1 MGELYIGGAGVAR
14 GYLDRPELTHERFL
28 PDRFSGR
35 AGALLYKT
43 GDLVRSRP
51 DGVLEFLGRV
61 DDQVKVRGYRIE
73 LGEIEAA
80 VASHPAVQSSAVLA
94 RDDGS
99 GNKQLVG
106 YVVVRDGHQ
115 LSSEIAQEFLKRQ
128 LPEYMVPAHFV
139 FLESLPLT
147 INGKV
152 DRRALSALS
161 EARDQSARNVVA
173 PRNAIELA
181 IASIWAELLKVETI
195 SVEDDFFDLG
205 GHSLLAIRVLAQI
218 RDRLDVD
225 LDTQALFENSTLES
239 LATLVA
245 EAKGETPEVIRIPS
259 RHDDDTLVASFAQ
272 EPLWILD
279 QLVPNS
285 PAYNIVD
292 FIPFVGSV
300 DVHALTKSLHE
311 LLVRHEVLR
320 TAFERID
327 GQLMQIISPSCELDL
342 TEIDLRSAP
351 ESELQNEWLKAVHEQ
366 GRKVFDL
373 AKAPL
378 VRACMVRVSATEHRL
393 LIVIHHIIADEWS
406 MEVIQEELRALYAA
420 HSTGR
425 LSPLRPLAIQYA
437 DYALWQR
444 AWLQGAVLEDQIEY
458 WKSELKGAMPV
469 LALPTDKPRPASPTF
484 RGACELFTI
493 SKATLAS
500 LQSLARREQATP
512 FMLLEAAFASLLYRY
527 TGQDD
532 ILIGTPISGRKYTET
547 QGLVGCFLNSVVL
560 RNQFSDATTFTE
572 LLRQVRVRA
581 LGAHAHSDLP
591 FERLVVELSPE
602 RDQGRTPLFQVMFI
616 LHSRDGVSQVSKVS
630 GNYELETGTS
640 KRDLSLVLSE
650 SEVGIEGLIE
660 YSTGLFQSD
669 TIRRLSR
676 SYVRLLEEVVSNPER
691 SIARIPMVADLDREQ
706 LVVEWNRTSLEFDES
721 NLCLHEM
728 ISLHAAKTPDRI
740 ALVFEGQE
748 MSYSQL
754 EQRSNQLANYLIGLG
769 VVPDMLVG
777 LLVERSLDMVVG
789 LLGILKAGGAYVP
802 LDPSFPPDR
811 LRYVIED
818 AQMRVV
824 ITHRGLDATQKILPE
839 TVVHLDRDWEMIAK
853 ATGAASLS
861 NKPNLESLAYVLYTS
876 GSTGMPKGVAIPHAA
891 IVNFLA
897 SMRNE
902 PGMRASD
909 VLLAITTLSFD
920 IAGLELYLP
929 LISGAKVVIASRDE
943 VIDPDRLAKKLG
955 DCGCTYLQA
964 TPATWR
970 ALIDAGWEGSTNL
983 KALCGGE
990 AMPPDLAQALLS
1002 RCAELWN
1009 MYGPTETT
1017 VWSTI
1022 HRVTV
1027 ADTIPPIG
1035 RPIANTQV
1043 YLLDGHTALVPL
1055 GAVGELY
1062 IGGRGLARGY
1072 VRREELTRE
1081 HFVPNPFVPNTL
1093 IYRTGDLA
1101 RWRADGR
1108 LECLGRT
1115 DHQVKL
1121 RGYRI
1126 ELGEIEANI
1135 KRHPD
1140 IRNAVVMA
1148 REDKPG
1154 EKQLIAYVVANS
1166 QAGDLLDELRARLRA
1181 AVPDYMVPAHFVMLD
1196 VLPLTPNGKIDR
1208 NALPAPNADDVSV
1221 RSDTYVAPGSDFERR
1236 LTSVWQEV
1244 LEIGHLGVNDNFFD
1258 IGGYSLLAIKLMGR
1272 ITQTFGK
1279 RLPLTVLF
1287 EAPTIR
1293 QLAKHVEDTEN
1304 KDGPHSLVPL
1314 QASGTRA
1321 PLYWIPG
1328 GAAIGIFSF
1337 SQHITSQLGTD
1348 QPLYALSSAF
1358 PTRASDI
1365 ESVEK
1370 RADRYL
1376 RLIRKQ
1382 QPHGPYH
1389 FIGFCAGGTIAFEM
1403 AQQLLRDGEETALL
1417 SMIDCWCP
1425 AFAWGLLN
1433 KLRFKAQRLQY
1444 QLREAREKRK
1454 SLLAFGREKL
1464 LTRRANQA
1472 DLAEV
1477 ASAVQKAKRDGF
1489 VDNETQDFRVIT
1501 RATRDVVEQYTPRH
1515 YPGLIVM
1522 YITEDPWLQ
1531 GISHNVDPRFAWT
1544 QYAAAHEVYTLTGGH
1559 QTVLELPHVLRL
1571 GQVLN
1576 ESLQKA
1582 FGSHSGRNVAVQPTV
1597 PELV

>member
-1 MGELYIGGAGVAR
+1 MRNGDNQVRLGNSVGKHSESSGTHVEYPDVCAHQLFEQQVERSPDAVAVTHNERQLTYRELNQRANQLAHFLCARGIGPDQLVGICLERNPQLVISLLGVWKAGGAYVPLDPAYPPDRLSFMVKDAAMSVLLTEKKHADRFASAGTSIVYLDDDWVAIGRQRAENPNVVTSPSNLAYVMYTSGSTGQPKGAMIVHSGLVNYLSWAINTYEVEPGGSVPVHSSIAFDLTVTSLYPALLAGAQVELLAEDVGAQNLLAALRERKNRCLVKITPAHLDVLTHQLRADEFAGLTKTFVIGGENLSAQSVSLWRERAPNTRLINEYGPTETVVGCCIHEVTPSDPHSGSVPIGRPIANTQLYVLNDDRQPVPVGTMGELYIGGAGVAR

-640 KRDLSLVLSE
+640 KFDLSLVLSE

-811 LRYVIED
+811 LGYVIED

-1009 MYGPTETT
+1009 M
-1017 VWSTI
+1017 
-1022 HRVTV
+1022 
-1027 ADTIPPIG
+1027 
-1035 RPIANTQV
+1035 
-1043 YLLDGHTALVPL
+1043 
-1055 GAVGELY
+1055 
-1062 IGGRGLARGY
+1062 
-1072 VRREELTRE
+1072 
-1081 HFVPNPFVPNTL
+1081 
-1093 IYRTGDLA
+1093 
-1101 RWRADGR
+1101 
-1108 LECLGRT
+1108 
-1115 DHQVKL
+1115 
-1121 RGYRI
+1121 
-1126 ELGEIEANI
+1126 
-1135 KRHPD
+1135 
-1140 IRNAVVMA
+1140 
-1148 REDKPG
+1148 
-1154 EKQLIAYVVANS
+1154 
-1166 QAGDLLDELRARLRA
+1166 
-1181 AVPDYMVPAHFVMLD
+1181 
-1196 VLPLTPNGKIDR
+1196 
-1208 NALPAPNADDVSV
+1208 
-1221 RSDTYVAPGSDFERR
+1221 
-1236 LTSVWQEV
+1236 
-1244 LEIGHLGVNDNFFD
+1244 
-1258 IGGYSLLAIKLMGR
+1258 
-1272 ITQTFGK
+1272 
-1279 RLPLTVLF
+1279 
-1287 EAPTIR
+1287 
-1293 QLAKHVEDTEN
+1293 
-1304 KDGPHSLVPL
+1304 
-1314 QASGTRA
+1314 
-1321 PLYWIPG
+1321 
-1328 GAAIGIFSF
+1328 
-1337 SQHITSQLGTD
+1337 
-1348 QPLYALSSAF
+1348 
-1358 PTRASDI
+1358 
-1365 ESVEK
+1365 
-1370 RADRYL
+1370 
-1376 RLIRKQ
+1376 
-1382 QPHGPYH
+1382 
-1389 FIGFCAGGTIAFEM
+1389 
-1403 AQQLLRDGEETALL
+1403 
-1417 SMIDCWCP
+1417 
-1425 AFAWGLLN
+1425 
-1433 KLRFKAQRLQY
+1433 
-1444 QLREAREKRK
+1444 
-1454 SLLAFGREKL
+1454 
-1464 LTRRANQA
+1464 
-1472 DLAEV
+1472 
-1477 ASAVQKAKRDGF
+1477 
-1489 VDNETQDFRVIT
+1489 
-1501 RATRDVVEQYTPRH
+1501 
-1515 YPGLIVM
+1515 
-1522 YITEDPWLQ
+1522 
-1531 GISHNVDPRFAWT
+1531 
-1544 QYAAAHEVYTLTGGH
+1544 
-1559 QTVLELPHVLRL
+1559 
-1571 GQVLN
+1571 
-1576 ESLQKA
+1576 
-1582 FGSHSGRNVAVQPTV
+1582 
-1597 PELV
+1597 